1 MASSTRT
8 RSRKRTSSAKV
19 SSTAQRIAA
28 AVDKQEV
35 VKPVVK
41 SQPVPVKSVT
51 KYTAITEKVKVTE
64 TPKPATKPAQPNL
77 KWEDYR
83 DDVKVRWQ
91 IHQYETKELWN
102 DLIKGYEFTK
112 PFVGKSVTYV
122 KDSYNKA
129 FN

>member
-41 SQPVPVKSVT
+41 SQPVVKESVQ
-51 KYTAITEKVKVTE
+51 VR
-64 TPKPATKPAQPNL
+64 PAQPNL